1 MKKLINLWINT
12 SAPAKASIVFLF
24 VSIVQKGLAYITTPV
39 YTNLLTTD
47 DYGKV
52 AVFLT
57 WFQLIG
63 VVAMFSLQAGVFNNG
78 MLEYKQDRDGYMF
91 SMLMLSNVI
100 TIITGSVFI
109 GGYGIWGKYI
119 KLDMPL
125 VLLMFALFFTQ
136 PAMNF
141 WQSRK
146 RFEFKYKILA
156 IATLS
161 SCILSPIIAVVCI
174 FLFPSNKIYARLFG
188 AECVLIA
195 FYLFFYVYII
205 VKANGKLNTSYWKF
219 AFLFNLPL
227 LPHYLSNFLLNSS
240 DKLMISYLINDTQA
254 AFYNVAYAVGTVVSI
269 VWSAINTSLLPF
281 TYENCEKKNYKRIS
295 DITIPLILIYSAA
308 CLMIVLF
315 VPEII
320 YIMAP
325 KEYSIAIYV
334 VPPIIGG
341 VFFQSLYYIFANAI
355 YYYKKP
361 KYVMYA
367 SFTAAI
373 CNLILN
379 YIFIPK
385 FGFIAAGYTT
395 LVSFIIQVLIDY
407 FAMRKVLGFSIYND
421 KFLMVVSLV
430 VIGISLVIN
439 FTYNCSFIRY
449 GIFATLLAILLFKR
463 QYIISLLKKIRSQVP
478 NCA

>member
-1 MKKLINLWINT
+1 MKKILSLWKNM
-12 SAPAKASIVFLF
+12 SASAKASIVFLF
-24 VSIVQKGLAYITTPV
+24 VSIVQKGLAYITTPI

-47 DYGKV
+47 EYGKV

-63 VVAMFSLQAGVFNNG
+63 IVAMFSLQAGVFNNG

-91 SMLMLSNVI
+91 SMLILSN
-100 TIITGSVFI
+100 IITLITGTIFI
-109 GGYGIWGKYI
+109 GGYSIWGKYI
-119 KLDMPL
+119 KLEMPL

-161 SCILSPIIAVVCI
+161 SCVLSPIVAVICI
-174 FLFPSNKIYARLFG
+174 YLFPNNKIYARLFG
-188 AECVLIA
+188 AECTLIA
-195 FYLFFYVYII
+195 FYLFFYVYTII
-205 VKANGKLNTSYWKF
+205 KARGRLNTSYWKF

-227 LPHYLSNFLLNSS
+227 IPHYLSQYLLNSS
-240 DKLMISYLINDTQA
+240 DKLMISYLINDTQT
-254 AFYNVAYAVGTVVSI
+254 AFYNVAYAVGAVVSI

-281 TYENCEKKNYKRIS
+281 TYENCEKKNYKHIS
-295 DITIPLILIYSAA
+295 NITNPLILLYGST
-308 CLMIVLF
+308 CLMIILF
-315 VPEII
+315 APELIS
-320 YIMAP
+320 IMAP
-325 KEYSIAIYV
+325 KEYGVARYV
-334 VPPIIGG
+334 VPPIVGG

-373 CNLILN
+373 SNLILN

-385 FGFIAAGYTT
+385 YGFVAAGYTT
-395 LVSFIIQVLIDY
+395 LVCFIIQVLMDY

-421 KFLMVVSLV
+421 RFLLIVSVV
-430 VIGISLVIN
+430 VIVISLVSN
-439 FTYNCSFIRY
+439 VTYDFPLIRY
-449 GIFATLLAILLFKR
+449 SIFAILVAILIVKR
-463 QYIISLLKKIRSQVP
+463 KYIISLVKKIR
-478 NCA
+478 NKE